1 MAQRFSARLWPR
13 AGSWSPGIE
22 SHVGLP
28 AWSLLLPLPVCRSD
42 SPTHCVSGE
51 NKQNLYKKGKEVVLF
66 CIVLFCFDR
75 IDRSLK
81 GNLPKLTMRKR
92 KKTFLVPIEFKPY
105 SLARTKIRE

>member
-1 MAQRFSARLWPR
+1 MKRKEKKRKETKRKEKKRKRWAARVARRLSA
-13 AGSWSPGIE
+13 AFSPGPDPGGPASE

-66 CIVLFCFDR
+66 CFVLFCFVSIGL
-75 IDRSLK
+75 IDR
-81 GNLPKLTMRKR
+81 
-92 KKTFLVPIEFKPY
+92 
-105 SLARTKIRE
+105 